1 MDGSNLLNIECK
13 LIFHM
18 VQMETKTYIF
28 EGDSSRKKIQ
38 FNSFQASNLNVMM
51 LMSPN

>member
-28 EGDSSRKKIQ
+28 EGDSSRKK
-38 FNSFQASNLNVMM
+38 FNLIHSRLVI
-51 LMSPN
+51 